1 MILPI
6 KFYNILHKE
15 VIVINKY
22 ILIGN
27 PVKHSISPFIH
38 NTFFKDI
45 KEDSKYDSFLLENLD
60 KNVVD
65 NFLKEEIKGIN
76 VTLPYKLD
84 IIKYLYKIDDSA
96 KMIGSV
102 NTLKYTPS
110 GYIGYNTDINGME
123 DTFIENNINIKDKT
137 ILVIGAGGSGYT
149 AGFMVLKN
157 KAKKVIIAN
166 RTEENSKKLKEH
178 ILKYYQNAH
187 IDIVSLKDANN
198 IENIDIIINTTTL
211 GFGENIDKCPIE
223 DILFKNNK
231 IDFVFDIIYTPFK
244 TKLLKMAEDN
254 KIKNTNGFAMLIYQ
268 ALKAEEI
275 WQNKNIDLSYKIY
288 FKNRILSYYK
298 NI

>member
-1 MILPI
+1 MYI
-6 KFYNILHKE
+6 KFYNILDKE

-45 KEDSKYDSFLLENLD
+45 KEDSQYDIFLVKNLD
-60 KNVVD
+60 KNIID
-65 NFLKEEIKGIN
+65 NFLKEGIKGIN
-76 VTLPYKLD
+76 VTLPHKLD

-102 NTLKYTPS
+102 NTLKYTPN

-123 DTFIENNINIKDKT
+123 DTFIENNVTIKDKT
-137 ILVIGAGGSGYT
+137 VLIIGAGGSGHT
-149 AGFMVLKN
+149 AGFIVLKN

-166 RTEENSKKLKEH
+166 RTKENSIKLKEH

-187 IDIVSLKDANN
+187 IDIIDLKDINN
-198 IENIDIIINTTTL
+198 LENIDIIINTTTL
-211 GFGENIDKCPIE
+211 GFGENIDKSPIK
-223 DILFKNNK
+223 DDLLKNNK

-244 TKLLKMAEDN
+244 TNLLKMAEDN
-254 KIKNTNGFAMLIYQ
+254 KIKNVNGFAMLVYQ
-268 ALKAEEI
+268 ALKAQEI
-275 WQNKNIDLSYKIY
+275 WQNKKLDISYKID
-288 FKNRILSYYK
+288 FKNKILSYYE
-298 NI
+298 NM